1 MEHPQQTP
9 ANGETY
15 WQDSASYHG
24 VICGTDAQRLIVS
37 PHGKQ
42 YSWQTRFD
50 SDAGERFAV
59 TKCRKLLSHLLPF
72 LPSELVRLVPA
83 DTPDNAVHFVRPWA
97 QEMENTRQAI
107 LASRW
112 ASEQYAGVI
121 AAKGRWRLI
130 WFAKA
135 NEPARYAVQQ
145 KRPDWQGG
153 FRIVSSFEDLCDLF
167 QFVASFSA
175 VGRGHVDLRE
185 LSPALS
191 GLPESADD
199 YAGVRPVSTGAL
211 IQPRAGGRISGQRPA
226 EFSRGRRD
234 QPLGGRG
241 SQTRKKAS
249 SGPQDRSGAFGSKT
263 LRRAGSLEP

>member
-1 MEHPQQTP
+1 MDDLQQTS

-15 WQDSASYHG
+15 WQDSLVYHG

-42 YSWQTRFD
+42 YSWQTCFD
-50 SDAGERFAV
+50 SEGEKLFAV

-83 DTPDNAVHFVRPWA
+83 DTPDNAFDFVRPWA
-97 QEMENTRQAI
+97 QDMENTRQAI

-112 ASEQYAGVI
+112 ASEQYAGVL

-130 WFAKA
+130 WFAKS

-153 FRIVSSFEDLCDLF
+153 FWIVSSFEDLGDLV
-167 QFVASFSA
+167 QFLASFSA
-175 VGRGHVDLRE
+175 VGRGHVDLRD
-185 LSPALS
+185 LVPALS

-199 YAGVRPVSTGAL
+199 YAGLRPVSTGAL
-211 IQPRAGGRISGQRPA
+211 IQPRAGGRISGQRLA
-226 EFSRGRRD
+226 EFARGRQD

-249 SGPQDRSGAFGSKT
+249 SGPLDRSGAFGIKT
-263 LRRAGSLEP
+263 LRRAGSFEP